1 LQPAGAA
8 RKPSRRRLLA
18 DRRRCHTGPVPC
30 RTAAREDEI
39 MAGALAGVRVIEI
52 GQEIQGPYAGL
63 LLADLG
69 AEVIKVERPEAGDP
83 SRHMRIGV
91 IAGAGARNAE
101 FSHYFLAM
109 NRGKRS
115 ITLDLKHPE
124 AQRVLDRLLS
134 RADVLLTNYRPGVL
148 ERIGFGYPALHAR
161 FPRLIYAAGSSWGP
175 EGPWARRPSRD
186 TLAQAAGGLM
196 AKNGTGDHP
205 LPCGALVADHSAA
218 ITLANGIL
226 AALFAR
232 ERSGR
237 GQRVDASIYGTVLAL
252 QPMEIDFTSLSGLET
267 ARAERGHQF
276 LHGVWGAFRTRNGW
290 ICLAGV
296 DDKRWPDFCRA
307 LGIESL
313 RHDADCDAVGR
324 NYHGTRIERALDEV
338 FPRRT
343 TQEWMKELEAIDV
356 LATPVRQYAEILGCE
371 QARANGYV
379 QEMEHPS
386 LGMIRTVGNPIR
398 LSDTP
403 LETSA
408 PPPELGQ
415 HTEEILLENG
425 YGWPEIEE
433 LRGSGALSAATPDEA
448 P

>member
-1 LQPAGAA
+1 
-8 RKPSRRRLLA
+8 
-18 DRRRCHTGPVPC
+18 
-30 RTAAREDEI
+30 
-39 MAGALAGVRVIEI
+39 MAGALAGIRVIEVA
-52 GQEIQGPYAGL
+52 QEIQGPYTGL

-69 AEVIKVERPEAGDP
+69 AEVLKVELPGIGDL

-91 IAGAGARNAE
+91 IAGPDAPHAE

-124 AQRVLDRLLS
+124 AKAVLDRLVS

-148 ERIGFGYPALHAR
+148 DRLGFGYETLHAR
-161 FPRLIYAAGSSWGP
+161 YPRLIYAAGSSWGP
-175 EGPWARRPSRD
+175 EGPWVARPSRD

-218 ITLANGIL
+218 LSLAGGIL

-232 ERSGR
+232 ERSGQ

-252 QPMEIDFTSLSGLET
+252 QPMELNFTSLSGIET

-276 LHGVWGAFRTRNGW
+276 LHGVWGAFRTRDGW
-290 ICLAGV
+290 LCLAGV
-296 DDKRWPDFCRA
+296 DDKRWPAFCSV

-313 RHDADCDAVGR
+313 QGDPECDVVTR
-324 NYHGTRIERALDEV
+324 NYRGTKIERALDQI
-338 FPRRT
+338 FPTRT
-343 TQEWMKELEAIDV
+343 TAEWMKELEAIDV
-356 LATPVRQYAEILGCE
+356 LATPVRQYREILACE
-371 QARANGYV
+371 QARTNGYV
-379 QEMEHPS
+379 QEMEHPE
-386 LGMIRTVGNPIR
+386 LGKIRVVGNPIR

-403 LETSA
+403 LETTT

-415 HTEEILLENG
+415 HSEEILLEAG
-425 YGWPEIEE
+425 YDWPAIQA
-433 LRGSGALSAATPDEA
+433 LRDGGAL
-448 P
+448 